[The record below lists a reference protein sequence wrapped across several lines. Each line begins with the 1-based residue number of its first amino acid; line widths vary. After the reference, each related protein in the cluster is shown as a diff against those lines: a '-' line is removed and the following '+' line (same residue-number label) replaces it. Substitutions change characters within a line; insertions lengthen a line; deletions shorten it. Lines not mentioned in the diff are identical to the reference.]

1 MSDDTRFAARD
12 SFRPFRVTNL
22 TTDARRPSAPPPSG
36 HRPTSAGPCNR
47 AVYTG
52 GVVIFFEVLL
62 VLASILIA
70 WFSLYVVYRLVTD
83 ES

>member
-1 MSDDTRFAARD
+1 M
-12 SFRPFRVTNL
+12 
-22 TTDARRPSAPPPSG
+22 G
-36 HRPTSAGPCNR
+36 
-47 AVYTG
+47 VYTG
-52 GVVIFFEVLL
+52 IVVIFFEVLL

>member
-1 MSDDTRFAARD
+1 MRADLSDDTTFAPRA
-12 SFRPFRVTNL
+12 SI
-22 TTDARRPSAPPPSG
+22 RPSRGTSRLDPPPPG
-36 HRPTSAGPCNR
+36 GPTTG
-47 AVYTG
+47 VYTG
-52 GVVIFFEVLL
+52 HVVIFFEVLL